1 MDTFLTFTVLGLVLG
16 AVYAIAASGLVLTYN
31 TSGVFNFAHGAQA
44 MLGAFMYWQF
54 SVGWG
59 LPVWLSVVLTVGVLG
74 PLMGA
79 ALYTLIMRGL
89 RGTSEGTKIVV
100 TVAVLLG
107 FVYLSQ
113 WIWPPEEARILGLFF
128 GSNASVE
135 MFGVVIRAHEII
147 CLVLAVA
154 IAVGLRLLFHRTRV
168 GVAMRGVVDDPDLLQ
183 LTGHDPERVALLS
196 WVMGSVLAVLAGVLI
211 TPIGGGALEANALTL
226 LVIDAFAA
234 AMFGR
239 LRSIPRTFVGAI
251 VLGMS
256 ATYLVGYAPVSWTW
270 VGNFRATLPMI
281 ILFVV
286 LLVLPQDRLRG
297 AATRTRERYSVP
309 TVRRA
314 AVWGVVLFLAVWLIS
329 LLMVPGSITTF
340 TLGMTFAIMALSLTL
355 LTGYAGELNLAT
367 LAFAAIGTIV
377 TFHVGIVGAGLASR
391 LTWWG
396 VAIGVL
402 ATALVGGL
410 VALPALRLRGLY
422 LALAT
427 LAFGGFVANMV
438 LRDIS
443 KDGLFGGIFPDG
455 NLLVPPLK
463 VGPLDLRD
471 PVTALLVVT
480 ALFSLTAVGVIAL
493 RRSGYGRR
501 LAAMK
506 DSPAA
511 TAMLGQSLVPLK
523 FSVFV
528 ISSAIAGLGGIMM
541 SSTLGSVSA
550 ESFPIIGSLSL
561 LMLTVVGGIGYVSGA
576 LFGGLVAGAG
586 VVAVV
591 ATFNNLAAG
600 SAGLGNIYSTLASVF
615 LVLTALVGMGV
626 GENPSGRAH
635 LVTATWRRIAPARPV
650 LIGAAA
656 LEAVFY
662 LLALFDVIGNWWFT
676 GLTVALFV
684 YTPRIARTLMPSVV
698 LSPEELAVPRP
709 VPLER
714 VGLESG
720 VTDEQRDAVDRE
732 LGLPRHRP
740 PGTRTAPKPA
750 PVAQQV
756 PTAIREETAHVTA

>member
-1 MDTFLTFTVLGLVLG
+1 
-16 AVYAIAASGLVLTYN
+16 
-31 TSGVFNFAHGAQA
+31 

-89 RGTSEGTKIVV
+89 RGTSEATKIVV

-128 GSNASVE
+128 GANASVAV
-135 MFGVVIRAHEII
+135 FGVVIRAHEIL

-196 WVMGSVLAVLAGVLI
+196 WVMGSVLAVLAGILI

-256 ATYLVGYAPVSWTW
+256 ATYLVGYAPVTWTW

-314 AVWGVVLFLAVWLIS
+314 AVWGVALFVAVWL
-329 LLMVPGSITTF
+329 LAQLMVPGSITTF

-355 LTGYAGELNLAT
+355 LTGYAGELNLAVM
-367 LAFAAIGTIV
+367 AFAAIGTIV
-377 TFHVGIVGAGLASR
+377 AFHLGIVGAGLASR

-396 VAIGVL
+396 VALGVL
-402 ATALVGGL
+402 ATGLVGGL

-427 LAFGGFVANMV
+427 LAFAGFVANMV
-438 LRDIS
+438 LRDIN
-443 KDGLFGGIFPDG
+443 KDGLFGGLFPSG

-463 VGPLDLRD
+463 VGPVDLRD
-471 PVTALLVVT
+471 PLTALLVVT
-480 ALFSLTAVGVIAL
+480 GLFSLTAVGVIAL

-511 TAMLGQSLVPLK
+511 TAMLGQSLVTLK
-523 FSVFV
+523 LSVFV
-528 ISSAIAGLGGIMM
+528 LSSAIAGLGGILM

-550 ESFPIIGSLSL
+550 ESFPIMGSLSL

-576 LFGGLVAGAG
+576 LLGGLMAGAG

-591 ATFNNLAAG
+591 ATFHNLAAG

-635 LVTATWRRIAPARPV
+635 LVTTTWRRIAPARPV
-650 LIGAAA
+650 LIGAAG
-656 LEAVFY
+656 LEVVFY
-662 LLALFDVIGNWWFT
+662 LLALFGVIGNWWFA
-676 GLTVALFV
+676 GLTVALFI
-684 YTPRIARTLMPSVV
+684 YTPRIARALMPRAV
-698 LSPEELAVPRP
+698 LTPEELAVPRP
-709 VPLER
+709 VPLEQ
-714 VGLESG
+714 VGLEAPF
-720 VTDEQRDAVDRE
+720 TDAQRDAVDRE

-740 PGTRTAPKPA
+740 APATVPPA
-750 PVAQQV
+750 APRASSA
-756 PTAIREETAHVTA
+756 PIRQETAHVIA

>member
-74 PLMGA
+74 PVMGA
-79 ALYTLIMRGL
+79 ALYTLLMRGL
-89 RGTSEGTKIVV
+89 RGTAEVTKIVV

-128 GSNASVE
+128 GSNASIEV
-135 MFGVVIRAHEII
+135 FGVVIRAHEII

-196 WVMGSVLAVLAGVLI
+196 WVMGSVLAVLAGILI

-256 ATYLVGYAPVSWTW
+256 ATYLVGYAPASWTW

-281 ILFVV
+281 ILFIV

-297 AATRTRERYSVP
+297 AATRTRERYAVP

-314 AVWGVVLFLAVWLIS
+314 VVWGVVLVVAVWL
-329 LLMVPGSITTF
+329 LAQLMVPGSITTF
-340 TLGMTFAIMALSLTL
+340 TLGMTFAVMALSLTL
-355 LTGYAGELNLAT
+355 LTGYAGEMNLAT
-367 LAFAAIGTIV
+367 MAFAAIGTIV
-377 TFHVGIVGAGLASR
+377 AFHVGIVGAGLASR

-396 VAIGVL
+396 VAFGVL
-402 ATALVGGL
+402 ATGLVGGL

-438 LRDIS
+438 LRDINAQ
-443 KDGLFGGIFPDG
+443 GLFGGIFPNG

-463 VGPLDLRD
+463 VGPVDLRD
-471 PVTALLVVT
+471 PLTALLTVT
-480 ALFSLTAVGVIAL
+480 VLFAVAAVGVIAL

-523 FSVFV
+523 LSVFV
-528 ISSAIAGLGGIMM
+528 ISTSIAGLGGILM

-550 ESFPIIGSLSL
+550 ESFPVLGSLSL

-576 LFGGLVAGAG
+576 LFGGLMAGAG

-591 ATFNNLAAG
+591 ASLNNLAAG
-600 SAGLGNIYSTLASVF
+600 SEGLSNIYSTLASVF

-650 LIGAAA
+650 LI
-656 LEAVFY
+656 
-662 LLALFDVIGNWWFT
+662 
-676 GLTVALFV
+676 
-684 YTPRIARTLMPSVV
+684 
-698 LSPEELAVPRP
+698 
-709 VPLER
+709 
-714 VGLESG
+714 
-720 VTDEQRDAVDRE
+720 
-732 LGLPRHRP
+732 
-740 PGTRTAPKPA
+740 
-750 PVAQQV
+750 
-756 PTAIREETAHVTA
+756 

>member
-74 PLMGA
+74 PVMGA
-79 ALYTLIMRGL
+79 ALYLLIMRGL
-89 RGTSEGTKIVV
+89 RGTAEVTKIVV

-128 GSNASVE
+128 GSNASIEV
-135 MFGVVIRAHEII
+135 FGVVIRAHEII

-196 WVMGSVLAVLAGVLI
+196 WVMGSVLAVLAGILI

-256 ATYLVGYAPVSWTW
+256 ATYLVGYAPASWTW

-281 ILFVV
+281 ILFIV

-297 AATRTRERYSVP
+297 AATRTRERYAVP

-314 AVWGVVLFLAVWLIS
+314 VVWGVVLVVAVWL
-329 LLMVPGSITTF
+329 LAQLMVPGSITTF
-340 TLGMTFAIMALSLTL
+340 TLGMTFAVMALSLTL
-355 LTGYAGELNLAT
+355 LTGYAGEMNLAT
-367 LAFAAIGTIV
+367 MAFAAIGTIV
-377 TFHVGIVGAGLASR
+377 AFHVGIVGAGLASR

-396 VAIGVL
+396 VAFGVL
-402 ATALVGGL
+402 ATGLVGGL

-438 LRDIS
+438 LRDINES
-443 KDGLFGGIFPDG
+443 GLFGGIFPDG

-463 VGPLDLRD
+463 VGPVDLRD
-471 PVTALLVVT
+471 PLTALLTVT
-480 ALFSLTAVGVIAL
+480 VLFAVAAVGVIAL

-523 FSVFV
+523 LSVFV
-528 ISSAIAGLGGIMM
+528 ISTSIAGLGGILM

-550 ESFPIIGSLSL
+550 ESFPVLGSLSL

-576 LFGGLVAGAG
+576 LFGGLMAGAG

-591 ATFNNLAAG
+591 ASLNNLAAG
-600 SAGLGNIYSTLASVF
+600 SEGLSNIYSTLASVF

-662 LLALFDVIGNWWFT
+662 LLALFHVIGNWWFA
-676 GLTVALFV
+676 GLTVALFAC
-684 YTPRIARTLMPSVV
+684 TPRIARALMPSAV
-698 LSPEELAVPRP
+698 LTAEELAVPRP
-709 VPLER
+709 VPLEQ
-714 VGLESG
+714 VGLDKPFTE
-720 VTDEQRDAVDRE
+720 EQRDAVDRE

-740 PGTRTAPKPA
+740 APSTIPAAAPRASTVATR
-750 PVAQQV
+750 Q
-756 PTAIREETAHVTA
+756 ETAHVVA

>member
-31 TSGVFNFAHGAQA
+31 TSGIFNFAHGAQA
-44 MLGAFMYWQF
+44 MLGAFTYWQL

-59 LPVWLSVVLTVGVLG
+59 LPVWLSLVLALGVLG

-79 ALYTLIMRGL
+79 ALYTLLMRGL
-89 RGTSEGTKIVV
+89 RGTAEVTKIVV

-113 WIWPPEEARILGLFF
+113 WIWPPEDARILGLFF

-135 MFGVVIRAHEII
+135 AFGVVLRAHEII

-196 WVMGSVLAVLAGVLI
+196 WVMGSVLAVLAGILI
-211 TPIGGGALEANALTL
+211 TPIGGGALEANSLTL
-226 LVIDAFAA
+226 LIIDAFAA

-256 ATYLVGYAPVSWTW
+256 ATYLVAYAPAAWTW
-270 VGNFRATLPMI
+270 VGNFRVTLPMI
-281 ILFVV
+281 MLFIV

-314 AVWGVVLFLAVWLIS
+314 VLWGVVLVVAAWLLA

-367 LAFAAIGTIV
+367 MAFAAIGTIV
-377 TFHVGIVGAGLASR
+377 SFHLGIVGTGLASR

-396 VAIGVL
+396 VGIGVL

-427 LAFGGFVANMV
+427 LAFGGFVADMV
-438 LRDIS
+438 LRDIN
-443 KDGLFGGIFPDG
+443 KAGLFGGIFPDG

-463 VGPLDLRD
+463 VGPVDLRD
-471 PVTALLVVT
+471 PLTALLTVT
-480 ALFSLTAVGVIAL
+480 VLFALTAVGVVAL

-511 TAMLGQSLVPLK
+511 TAMLGQSLVTLK
-523 FSVFV
+523 LSVFV
-528 ISSAIAGLGGIMM
+528 ISSAIAGLGGILM

-561 LMLTVVGGIGYVSGA
+561 LMLTVVFGIGYVSGA
-576 LFGGLVAGAG
+576 LFGGLMAGTG

-591 ATFNNLAAG
+591 ATFNNLAAN
-600 SAGLGNIYSTLASVF
+600 SPGLSNIYSTVASVF

-626 GENPSGRAH
+626 GENPSGRVH
-635 LVTATWRRIAPARPV
+635 LVTATWRSIAPARPV

-662 LLALFDVIGNWWFT
+662 LLALFHVIGNWWFA
-676 GLTVALFV
+676 GLTFALFA
-684 YTPRIARTLMPSVV
+684 YLPRIARALMPGR
-698 LSPEELAVPRP
+698 LLTPDQIAQRHPAPPEQ
-709 VPLER
+709 
-714 VGLESG
+714 VGLEAPY
-720 VTDEQRDAVDRE
+720 TDEQRNDIDRA
-732 LGLPRHRP
+732 LGLPVRRP
-740 PGTRTAPKPA
+740 GPVLPTVPAVLAPA
-750 PVAQQV
+750 PVQAS
-756 PTAIREETAHVTA
+756 EETAHVTA